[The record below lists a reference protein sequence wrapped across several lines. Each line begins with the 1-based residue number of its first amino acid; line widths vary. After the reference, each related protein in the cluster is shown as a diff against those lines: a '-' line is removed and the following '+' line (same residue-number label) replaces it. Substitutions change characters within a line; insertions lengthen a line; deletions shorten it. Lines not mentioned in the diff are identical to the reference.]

1 MAERKVLIKYYPP
14 DFDPSK
20 LIKNKR
26 PLDKQD
32 NVRMM
37 LPMTVRCNTCGNYL
51 YIGTKFNMRK
61 ETVQNESYLGIRI
74 YRFYFKCT
82 HCYCELTFKT
92 DPKNHDYVAE
102 FGATRNYEASRDN
115 EKAEEVLKKLREN
128 DEEGNAMKF
137 LENRTNDSRK
147 ELEILDAL
155 DEIRY
160 NSKKMLYVTPEEL
173 IKLTIQNQ
181 IEQNIYEELDD
192 DEQQKL
198 EEFLQS
204 QRTKRIK
211 DYNDDSTNDTLS
223 TVSFLANDQN
233 EKQEDRKKQFKHVF
247 TVKKVQKISETESKV
262 KSINNEKVS
271 NEAKSNDNKQN
282 NLQSLLNYSSD
293 SDQE

>member
-82 HCYCELTFKT
+82 HCYSELTFKT

-155 DEIRY
+155 DEIRH

-192 DEQQKL
+192 DEQSKL

-223 TVSFLANDQN
+223 TVSFLASDQN
-233 EKQEDRKKQFKHVF
+233 EKQDDRKKQFKHVF
-247 TVKKVQKISETESKV
+247 TVKKIQKISETESKV
-262 KSINNEKVS
+262 KSINNGEVS

-282 NLQSLLNYSSD
+282 NLQSILNYSSD